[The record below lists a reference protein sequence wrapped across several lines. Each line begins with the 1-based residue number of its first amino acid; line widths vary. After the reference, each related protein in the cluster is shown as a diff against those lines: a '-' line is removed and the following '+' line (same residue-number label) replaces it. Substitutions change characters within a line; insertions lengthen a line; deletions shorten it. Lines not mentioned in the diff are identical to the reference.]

1 MGQDVAL
8 ISGFMSAIKS
18 FLEEMKIGGL
28 KRLGTEFGT
37 FIREESEQLTATII
51 TSDIKIEE
59 ELWIRNKLHE
69 FLVKIEQSHYEQLKD
84 WKGDV
89 AQFRESF
96 PVILASL
103 INLEKV
109 QSLQR
114 QKIERLTRNKHK
126 LQEKV
131 NKYGAKLEEL
141 KSRYDSGEIDFKKY
155 IIERYKTEAKYDK
168 FQKEYLYVGL
178 FLSRAPALLEA
189 KPMKTKEAEK
199 IEKIQNQLLE
209 IRREIEELQKKEL
222 EGSITSQDLERKES
236 LQKELMTLMEKLD
249 KLKKT

>member
-1 MGQDVAL
+1 
-8 ISGFMSAIKS
+8 MSAIKS

-28 KRLGTEFGT
+28 KRLSTEFGT
-37 FIREESEQLTATII
+37 FIREESQLLTATCI
-51 TSDIKIEE
+51 TSDIGLNE
-59 ELWIRNKLHE
+59 ELWIRGKLHE
-69 FLVKIEQSHYEQLKD
+69 FLIKIEQNHYEQLKE

-96 PVILASL
+96 PAILGSL

-114 QKIERLTRNKHK
+114 QKIEKLARNKDK
-126 LQEKV
+126 LQDKV

-141 KSRYDSGEIDFKKY
+141 KSRYDSGELDFKKY
-155 IIERYKTEAKYDK
+155 IVERYRTEAKYDK
-168 FQKEYLYVGL
+168 VQKEYLYAGL
-178 FLSRAPALLEA
+178 FLSRVPALLEA
-189 KPMKTKEAEK
+189 KPLKTKEVEK
-199 IEKIQNQLLE
+199 MEKIQNRFLE
-209 IRREIEELQKKEL
+209 IRKEIEELRKKEL

-236 LQKELMTLMEKLD
+236 LQKELNTLMEKLD